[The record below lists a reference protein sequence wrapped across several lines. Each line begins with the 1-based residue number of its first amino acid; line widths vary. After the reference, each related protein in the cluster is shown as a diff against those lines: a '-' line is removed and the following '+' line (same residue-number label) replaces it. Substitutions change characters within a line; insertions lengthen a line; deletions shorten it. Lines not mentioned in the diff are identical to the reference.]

1 MNLWKDKASH
11 RKGEGF
17 SGRSPP
23 NLPDSCFVFDLSF
36 HHLGRPLGV
45 HQLWAI
51 SIMMAGNAAVSPE
64 AGEEQEALYPSK
76 VIDLNDDDTYY
87 HESGTPSKRTK
98 HTWSEISPS
107 KTNCSEST
115 MDSNWRCWVIG
126 FIIVG
131 VGIFLLYSF
140 SSQNT
145 DATIES
151 PMTLPETDVTDWA
164 SKQAAWATDKQ
175 AMQQQIADLAQ
186 ELSQLKHDADRDTD
200 RDNLR

>member
-1 MNLWKDKASH
+1 
-11 RKGEGF
+11 
-17 SGRSPP
+17 
-23 NLPDSCFVFDLSF
+23 
-36 HHLGRPLGV
+36 
-45 HQLWAI
+45 
-51 SIMMAGNAAVSPE
+51 MMAGNAAVSPE

-87 HESGTPSKRTK
+87 HESGTPSKRTR
-98 HTWSEISPS
+98 HAWSEISPS

-126 FIIVG
+126 LIIVG
-131 VGIFLLYSF
+131 VGIFLLYYSF
-140 SSQNT
+140 GSQNT